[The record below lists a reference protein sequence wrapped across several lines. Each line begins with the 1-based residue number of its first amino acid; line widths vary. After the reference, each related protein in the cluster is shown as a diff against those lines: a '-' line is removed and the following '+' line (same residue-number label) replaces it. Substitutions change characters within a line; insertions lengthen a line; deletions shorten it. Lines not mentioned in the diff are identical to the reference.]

1 MTDNNNKIRA
11 LFLTALMVFSV
22 FAGTVA
28 FTGTAAADVGT
39 IDAASASDVTA
50 GADSATQTVAFD
62 VTVQDTADEQIT
74 VDYATGNITSASI
87 SSVTDTTGNITAD
100 NLSVASATSITLDVN
115 GSAASD
121 EGTITLSVTHDLTN
135 VAPADGVE
143 VTIDDAGGTND
154 ATAATP
160 TFDITA
166 PSGSDDGE
174 VVYEADGESGVS
186 LIYSG
191 QTFNATTLQPNTEY
205 QLRSVD
211 ETSGDDITSS
221 TFENDY
227 TTNADG
233 ELVEISSDGLETGDY
248 FISGPGVTATTN
260 NTLEIVE
267 QQFSAEFADDTVDN
281 EGSTTTDLEIDGNR
295 DGFEVIVDSEDLDY
309 DDDELDD
316 IFGDSFS
323 VREDDE
329 DEQFIIEGVE
339 DGAFETNFSGVD
351 EGQYNFT
358 FEVVDTGVTSDASIT
373 VNDVGEGEADLGE
386 SSVSVNQGGIAT
398 FNVTMN
404 DAAQGGDA
412 TVLVGDIGEDG
423 YQANVSV
430 TDGNDDGV
438 VSFNFN
444 TYTAGMNSS
453 TKTVVTLA
461 GDSVGTDDEVEL
473 TNKNSEDY
481 ERLGDILDTGDY
493 LVSVGVGGNQTVAD
507 NPDNVGTF
515 IVNERTAPEQT
526 LWRTSQTTYD
536 DVGDAIADDDVDEQQ
551 AILDAIENDQ
561 VTQTDT
567 VAIDDDGPRDDILV
581 HQLSA
586 PGLQGLIENASADGD
601 STTAAFFKATQQ
613 DNGFDSDEQAL
624 NVVFE
629 EENPGANQDATT
641 VDISEAFT
649 DASDAANSMTVVY
662 DEGEEQYFIFVDA
675 AALEANGFED
685 GDEVNVDIS
694 VQDQRLLNIDETADS
709 DERMDDFQTTSANF
723 SVEAAE
729 IDFDLNADDEIEAV
743 VGDDATVSGTT
754 NVAPGTEF
762 TLRVQSTDDTEPR
775 FIETQT
781 ATVQADGTFNA
792 SYDLSENAAGDTFEA
807 STQQAAVSASAD
819 GVLVESISTETP
831 TPDDGTP
838 TDTATPD
845 DGTPTA
851 TATPDEGT
859 PTATATPDEGTP
871 TATQTS
877 TSTPGF
883 GAVLAVIALIGAAL
897 LAVRRDN

>member
-1 MTDNNNKIRA
+1 M
-11 LFLTALMVFSV
+11 
-22 FAGTVA
+22 
-28 FTGTAAADVGT
+28 
-39 IDAASASDVTA
+39 
-50 GADSATQTVAFD
+50 
-62 VTVQDTADEQIT
+62 
-74 VDYATGNITSASI
+74 
-87 SSVTDTTGNITAD
+87 
-100 NLSVASATSITLDVN
+100 ASATSITLDVN